1 MVRMFSRLS
10 LALLLVAGTLL
21 LAACPTRTSIER
33 ILRDPG
39 RYAGREV
46 AIGGRVSNS
55 FGALGTGVYQVD
67 DGTGQIWVYSQRYGV
82 PGNGAKV
89 GVKERSRRALAS
101 AAAASRSFSGKRSA
115 ATSKNR
121 VGADAPV
128 RPGRAQL
135 GRGLDLKIHRDELRS
150 SARTRASGPA
160 WPMVNLE
167 FYWF

>member
-1 MVRMFSRLS
+1 MRSSEVHLDRMFSRLS

-39 RYAGREV
+39 RYTGREV

-89 GVKERSRRALAS
+89 GVRGTVSQGFS
-101 AAAASRSFSGKRSA
+101 FGGRSFA
-115 ATSKNR
+115 
-121 VGADAPV
+121 VV
-128 RPGRAQL
+128 
-135 GRGLDLKIHRDELRS
+135 LRETE
-150 SARTRASGPA
+150 RRH
-160 WPMVNLE
+160 
-167 FYWF
+167 